1 LRTITHTALILIVGL
16 VVPAHAY
23 DLTQEIQKDL
33 VALGYDPGNVD
44 GEATTQTVVAI
55 ATFEAEHDLEVTG
68 QVTPQLA
75 GILAAEVSNRIL
87 AAEVSNNSESEAA
100 VTAVP
105 DAKAPATVGV
115 TVSESGSDIEP
126 VVAAT
131 EVTTPA
137 PEEAPDPEALEAA
150 QQKCIQEKV
159 AEAQKA
165 RKKQQGFGS
174 LVSAVSRT
182 AGQLGNDDIA
192 NTAGTV
198 YDANATAADLS
209 AAAKDLGLTED
220 DIAACENP
228 G

>member
-1 LRTITHTALILIVGL
+1 MRSKVLRTITHTVLILIVGF

-87 AAEVSNNSESEAA
+87 AAEVSNNSETEAA

-105 DAKAPATVGV
+105 DAKASAAVGV

-131 EVTTPA
+131 EVTTPP
-137 PEEAPDPEALEAA
+137 PEEAPDPEALEA
-150 QQKCIQEKV
+150 
-159 AEAQKA
+159 
-165 RKKQQGFGS
+165 R
-174 LVSAVSRT
+174 
-182 AGQLGNDDIA
+182 
-192 NTAGTV
+192 
-198 YDANATAADLS
+198 
-209 AAAKDLGLTED
+209 AAKSASRRRLRKHKRLEKSSKVSV
-220 DIAACENP
+220 AWLVR
-228 G
+228 